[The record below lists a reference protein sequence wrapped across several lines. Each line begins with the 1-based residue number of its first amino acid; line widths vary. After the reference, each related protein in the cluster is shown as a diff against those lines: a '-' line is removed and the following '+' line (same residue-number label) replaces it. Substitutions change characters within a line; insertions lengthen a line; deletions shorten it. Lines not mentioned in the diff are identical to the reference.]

1 MINLEKLKYETCQ
14 SPPPSTHTH
23 LRGPATAPYFHLFFL
38 IFQVPPSC
46 GGSQNLLHPCF
57 ENGGGGG
64 GGGRGG
70 VQTMLYTIFIRKT
83 NLKLDLLNLNI
94 FGSSEYEK
102 MAILKTVKF
111 CFAHKKLFKTISI

>member
-1 MINLEKLKYETCQ
+1 M
-14 SPPPSTHTH
+14 SVPPTHTH
-23 LRGPATAPYFHLFFL
+23 LRGPATAPYFHPFFL
-38 IFQVPPSC
+38 IFQIPPP
-46 GGSQNLLHPCF
+46 GEAIKIYFPPALKMVVMVVVVV
-57 ENGGGGG
+57 GGGGG
-64 GGGRGG
+64 GGGG

-111 CFAHKKLFKTISI
+111 CFAHKKLFKTINI

>member
-1 MINLEKLKYETCQ
+1 M
-14 SPPPSTHTH
+14 SVPPTHTH
-23 LRGPATAPYFHLFFL
+23 LRGPATAPYFHPFFL
-38 IFQVPPSC
+38 IFQIPPPGEAIKIYFPPALKMVVVVVVE
-46 GGSQNLLHPCF
+46 GG
-57 ENGGGGG
+57 
-64 GGGRGG
+64 GG

-111 CFAHKKLFKTISI
+111 CFAHKKLFKTINI